1 MRRVCLVVAVLLLA
15 GCATTIHVEP
25 RAEPKAETL
34 FKAWL
39 LAVNADDATVLERYE
54 GPLPRQQALR
64 TSSGGYEVLSTQ
76 ASANALMV
84 LARQRK
90 DGARVRIEFVLSVDE
105 PPQLATFAAR
115 LAPERVAPLQSGWQ
129 MLAGGEGTGCA
140 DGTPYEFYYRVAN
153 PKKLLVHFQGGGA
166 CWNDSTCALH
176 PRAIYDRNVDDRDH
190 PGAQGG
196 IFDFSRDDNPLKD
209 YSVLYM
215 PYCTADVFIG
225 DSTVRYRVNGFLG
238 KPVTLELSH
247 RGAANLRRGLAY
259 LAEQQLSPEHVAVF
273 GESAGAISS
282 AIYAADLAD
291 RFPQARVSQI
301 GDAAGSYR
309 SPSIPAIVAN
319 WNGVPALRQL
329 PAYRNFE
336 PASVTHEKYYAMGSK
351 HVPRVR
357 YSQINMID
365 DAWQQTFLNALQVKG
380 SIPSLLAASFADIRA
395 ESPAFRTYT
404 GSAKMHIV
412 LSRPEFY
419 TMTVDGVRLRD
430 WVAGLVGISEV
441 VNVGDGLLKA
451 ASQRAVG
458 SD

>member
-1 MRRVCLVVAVLLLA
+1 MRRICLVVAVLLLA
-15 GCATTIHVEP
+15 GCATTTRLEP
-25 RAEPKAETL
+25 RAETL
-34 FKAWL
+34 FNAWL
-39 LAVNADDATVLERYE
+39 MAINADDATLLERYE

-105 PPQLATFAAR
+105 PPQLATFMAR
-115 LAPERVAPLQSGWQ
+115 LAPERAAPLQPGWQ
-129 MLAGGEGTGCA
+129 TLAGGEGTGCA
-140 DGTPYEFYYRVAN
+140 DGTPYAFFYRAAN

-190 PGAQGG
+190 PGTQGG
-196 IFDFSRDDNPLKD
+196 IFDFSRNDNPLKD
-209 YSVLYM
+209 YSMLYL

-225 DSTVRYRVNGFLG
+225 DSTVRYKVNGFPG
-238 KPVTLELSH
+238 KPVTLEVSH
-247 RGAANLRRGLAY
+247 RGAANVRHGLAY
-259 LAEQQLSPEHVAVF
+259 LAEQKLSPEHVAVF

-282 AIYAADLAD
+282 AVYAADIAD

-309 SPSIPAIVAN
+309 SPTITSIVAN
-319 WNGVPALRQL
+319 WNGVPATKRLT
-329 PAYRNFE
+329 AYRNIE
-336 PASVTHEKYYAMGSK
+336 PASITHEKYYTMGSK
-351 HVPRVR
+351 HAPRVR

-365 DAWQQTFLNALQVKG
+365 DAWQQTFLDALQLKG

-404 GSAKMHIV
+404 GSAKLHIS

-419 TMTVDGVRLRD
+419 SMRVDGVRLRD
-430 WVAGLVGISEV
+430 WVAGLVGDSEV
-441 VNVGDGLLKA
+441 SNVGEGLLK
-451 ASQRAVG
+451 Q
-458 SD
+458 